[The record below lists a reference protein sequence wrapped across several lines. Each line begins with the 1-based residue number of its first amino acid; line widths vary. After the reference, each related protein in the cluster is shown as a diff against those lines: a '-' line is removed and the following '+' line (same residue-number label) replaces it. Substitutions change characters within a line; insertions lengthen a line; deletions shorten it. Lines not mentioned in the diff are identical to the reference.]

1 MRALLHLLNSEN
13 KRQLHLEEIVELH
26 RELGE
31 FEEAAKALDEY
42 EEKDQGTTSKLLAK
56 LIKDREAAPMRYR
69 L

>member
-1 MRALLHLLNSEN
+1 MDTVCASADR
-13 KRQLHLEEIVELH
+13 RQQHLEEIVELH

-42 EEKDQGTTSKLLAK
+42 KEIDRSQVSKLLAD
-56 LIKDREAAPMRYR
+56 LVQDRATAPVRYR

>member
-1 MRALLHLLNSEN
+1 M
-13 KRQLHLEEIVELH
+13 EEIVELH

-42 EEKDQGTTSKLLAK
+42 EEIDRSRISKLMTDLVK
-56 LIKDREAAPMRYR
+56 NRRTAPVRYR